1 MPDGQMPQ
9 MPDGQMPQQPQMP
22 EMPQVPEVPEPPQP
36 QEKTIKLSEIANI
49 TQEKTAPVISHSD
62 GLRSVTV
69 SATPDGDDLGA
80 VSAAVQ
86 KAVDDTQLE
95 PGVSQD
101 TGGVSAEQEDAF
113 KQLGLAMLAA
123 ILIVFIILVA
133 TFRSLLQPFIL
144 LVSIPFAATGSILAL
159 LITGTPMGLTA
170 MIGMLMLIGIVV
182 TNAIVLID
190 LINRF
195 RAHGADLKTAVFHG
209 ARLRYRPII
218 MTALATIFALTP
230 MAMGLTGGGVFVSKP
245 LALAVIGGL
254 VSSTLLTLIL
264 VPVLYELL
272 EGFKERRAEKRAV
285 KDGARAAVID
295 KAEAEATGEAE
306 AQAGADGQSVGAD
319 GQEPVGVAAGQ
330 AAGASGPAND
340 DRPTQ
345 PMPAAKPENRGD
357 DQR

>member
-1 MPDGQMPQ
+1 
-9 MPDGQMPQQPQMP
+9 MP
-22 EMPQVPEVPEPPQP
+22 EMPQMPEVPEPPQP

-159 LITGTPMGLTA
+159 LITNTPMGLTA

-254 VSSTLLTLIL
+254 VSSTMLTLIL

-295 KAEAEATGEAE
+295 KAEAEAE
-306 AQAGADGQSVGAD
+306 AQAGAD

-340 DRPTQ
+340 DHPTQ